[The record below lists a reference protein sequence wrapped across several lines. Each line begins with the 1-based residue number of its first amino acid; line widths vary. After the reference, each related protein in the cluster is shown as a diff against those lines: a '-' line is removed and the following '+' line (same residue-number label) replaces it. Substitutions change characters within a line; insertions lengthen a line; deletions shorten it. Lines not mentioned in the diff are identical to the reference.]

1 MRNIGR
7 LDKKIQLVKRDF
19 TNKSGRGVFGEINDT
34 STYIDTT
41 TEEVFAYV
49 DEQFGNEINNND
61 KQTGVNRVLFQIRHT
76 SGISIKDTKIIYDNR
91 EFDIVHI
98 KPNRHN
104 RLDSLLLTT
113 EEIV

>member
-34 STYIDTT
+34 STYSDTT
-41 TEEVFAYV
+41 TQEVFAYV

-61 KQTGVNRVLFQIRHT
+61 KQTGVNRVLFQISRT
-76 SGISIKDTKIIYDNR
+76 SGISIKDTKIIYDSR

>member
-19 TNKSGRGVFGEINDT
+19 TSKSGRGTFGEINDT
-34 STYIDTT
+34 STYIDETT
-41 TEEVFAYV
+41 VDVFAYV
-49 DEQFGNEINNND
+49 DEQSGTETNTGD
-61 KQTGVNRVLFQIRHT
+61 KQRGVNRVVFLIRHT
-76 SGISIKDTKIIYDNR
+76 SGISLKDTKVVYDSR

-98 KPNRHN
+98 KPNKHH
-104 RLDSLLLTT
+104 RLDSLMLTT